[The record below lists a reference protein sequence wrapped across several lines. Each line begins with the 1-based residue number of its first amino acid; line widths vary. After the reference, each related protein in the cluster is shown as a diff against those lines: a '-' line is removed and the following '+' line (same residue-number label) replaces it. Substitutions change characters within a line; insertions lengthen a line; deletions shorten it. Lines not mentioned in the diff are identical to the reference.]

1 MELIRINELVRKE
14 GERKILNLSS
24 LVIPSGQ
31 RLGIMGENGSGK
43 SSLLKC
49 IAGLLQ
55 PTSGTIYFKGKR
67 VEGPD
72 EVLLPGHKKI
82 AYLSQHFELLN
93 NYKIWE
99 LLEMSNKL
107 DDATAKQLYTICR
120 IDHLLNRKSNE
131 VSGGERQR
139 IALARTLT
147 TQPELLLLDEPYS
160 NLDLISKNK
169 LTHVIHDISRQLN
182 STLVL
187 VTHDPKDI
195 LDWAERLLIIQ
206 NGSIVQDHTPHHI
219 FQHPA
224 NEYVAG
230 IMGSIP
236 TTAQSS

>member
-1 MELIRINELVRKE
+1 MELIRIEGLIRKE
-14 GERKILNLSS
+14 AERTTLNIPRLSILRG
-24 LVIPSGQ
+24 V

-43 SSLLKC
+43 SSLLKS

-55 PTSGTIYFKGKR
+55 PSAGSVYFDGKR

-99 LLEMSNKL
+99 LLEMSNKI
-107 DDATAKQLYTICR
+107 DEAAAQQLFRICR

-147 TQPELLLLDEPYS
+147 SEPELLLLDEPYS
-160 NLDLISKNK
+160 NLDLISKNNLIK
-169 LTHVIHDISRQLN
+169 VVQDIGN
-182 STLVL
+182 TMNITIAL
-187 VTHDPKDI
+187 VTHDPEDI
-195 LDWAERLLIIQ
+195 LSWAERLLVIR
-206 NGSIVQDHTPHHI
+206 NGSIEQDDTPSHI
-219 FQHPA
+219 FHYPN

-230 IMGSIP
+230 IMGSNN
-236 TTAQSS
+236 AEQ